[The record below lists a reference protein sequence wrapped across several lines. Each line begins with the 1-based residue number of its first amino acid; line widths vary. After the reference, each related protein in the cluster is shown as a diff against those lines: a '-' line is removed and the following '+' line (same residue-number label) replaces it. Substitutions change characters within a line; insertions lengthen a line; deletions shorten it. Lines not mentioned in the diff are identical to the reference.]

1 MAVAFSTS
9 GSSLV
14 QSSSLQGL
22 TDACD
27 LNKATIS
34 SWISGLN
41 SSAIITDFPSAVT
54 KALAFFTSNS
64 ATGNVCR
71 ERDIR
76 VWEEV
81 WEEVLCIGE
90 KPVE

>member
-14 QSSSLQGL
+14 QYSSLQGL

-41 SSAIITDFPSAVT
+41 SSAIITDFPSAVA

-71 ERDIR
+71 ERGIKGMGR
-76 VWEEV
+76 GLGRGLVYRREA
-81 WEEVLCIGE
+81 C
-90 KPVE
+90 